1 MRASY
6 SLVHLTNAS
15 CPPPELIR
23 TAAQAGFDCVSLR
36 SIPTRMR
43 RNVQS
48 VQESV
53 TGKMPFA
60 LADDKQLL
68 RETREAARSG
78 GIVIHDTE
86 NARIFDGVDV
96 RDYERDLEAAAE
108 LGIREILTNIW
119 TEDSAFYEEAFAR
132 LCELAAPYGQNI
144 NLEFVTWSGVMG
156 LGDAVRLL
164 QKTGRPNQGI
174 VLDTLHFY
182 RSRNTTGELKG
193 LPEQWFRYVH
203 LCDCPA
209 EIPESR
215 EELIQT
221 GLAGR
226 LFPGEGA
233 VDIRGI
239 LDCLPPVVRGIEA
252 PNPERMAESGFLA
265 YVTEALRRTKQYLG
279 EG

>member
-1 MRASY
+1 MSIRY
-6 SLVHLTNAS
+6 SLVHLTHAS

-23 TAAQAGFDCVSLR
+23 TAARAGFDCVSLR

-43 RNVQS
+43 QANGA

-60 LADDKQLL
+60 LADDRQLL
-68 RETREAARSG
+68 RETREAAKNE
-78 GIVIHDTE
+78 GIQIHDTE

-96 RDYERDLEAAAE
+96 RDYEKDLEAAAE

-119 TEDSAFYEEAFAR
+119 TEDAPFYEEAFAR

-144 NLEFVTWSGVMG
+144 NLEFVTWSGVKG
-156 LGDAVRLL
+156 LEDAVRLL
-164 QKTGRPNQGI
+164 QKAGQPNQGI

-182 RSRNTTGELKG
+182 RSYNSAGQLKG

-209 EIPESR
+209 EIPGSR

-221 GLAGR
+221 GLSGR

-239 LDCLPPVVRGIEA
+239 LSALPPVVRGIEV
-252 PNPERMAESGFLA
+252 PNPRRMEEAGATA
-265 YVTEALRRTKQYLG
+265 YAAEALRKTKQYL
-279 EG
+279 EEV

>member
-1 MRASY
+1 MKASY

-43 RNVQS
+43 QNVQS

-68 RETREAARSG
+68 RETREAARSE

-132 LCELAAPYGQNI
+132 LCELAAPLRPEYQ
-144 NLEFVTWSGVMG
+144 SGIRDLVCVMG
-156 LGDAVRLL
+156 LGDAVRLV

-182 RSRNTTGELKG
+182 R
-193 LPEQWFRYVH
+193 
-203 LCDCPA
+203 PA
-209 EIPESR
+209 TRPAS
-215 EELIQT
+215 
-221 GLAGR
+221 
-226 LFPGEGA
+226 
-233 VDIRGI
+233 
-239 LDCLPPVVRGIEA
+239 
-252 PNPERMAESGFLA
+252 
-265 YVTEALRRTKQYLG
+265 
-279 EG
+279 